1 MIDPHFWWYVTRAS
15 AMIAW
20 VLATLSV
27 LWGVLMSTRV
37 LRSAANP
44 AWLQDLHR
52 YFAGS
57 ALAMVGVHMIS
68 LMLDGWLAMTPAEL
82 LIPLVT
88 DYRPIAVALGILA
101 FYLLAAI
108 QVTSW
113 LMTRLP
119 RRVWHGVHLSSYV
132 VILLV
137 AVHAGLAGT
146 DVGSTWYLLV
156 STVVIVVGTLSALLP
171 VVLRSG
177 RSRAGAASPEGR
189 SVPRE
194 PAASVA
200 LARGARGPEPR
211 QSRSM
216 IVTRVT
222 TEAEG
227 IIGVRLTPVDG
238 AMLPPWRPG
247 AHVTLHLPNGLERQY
262 SLCGDPAERDH
273 FDIAV
278 LRTPDSAGG
287 SRWIHE
293 NATPGLTLIV
303 DGPLHH
309 FELIAANE
317 YLFLA
322 GGIGITPIVSMI
334 ESLPDRRPWRLVYL
348 ARSRAAAAF
357 LDRLRSRYPDRVA
370 FVETSAHDPG
380 PALEALL
387 ASSTATVY
395 CCGPASL
402 LARVESLVPA
412 ERLHLERFRA
422 LERHSASS
430 DHDTIVTL
438 ARSGR
443 TIVVPPGANLLE
455 SLEQSGAAVGASC
468 RTGVCGSC
476 EVRVV
481 EGRPEHLDSVL
492 SDEEKDELGVMFPCV
507 SRSHSP
513 KLVLDL

>member
-20 VLATLSV
+20 GLATLAV

-57 ALAMVGVHMIS
+57 ALAMVGVHLVS

-101 FYLLAAI
+101 FYLLVAI

-113 LMTRLP
+113 LMARLP
-119 RRVWHGVHLSSYV
+119 RRLWHAVHLSSYL

-156 STVVIVVGTLSALLP
+156 STIVIVIGALSALVP

-177 RSRAGAASPEGR
+177 RSRTTAAPEGPG
-189 SVPRE
+189 VARE
-194 PAASVA
+194 PAASVV
-200 LARGARGPEPR
+200 LARGVRGPEPR
-211 QSRSM
+211 QSRPM
-216 IVTRVT
+216 VVTRVT
-222 TEAEG
+222 AEADGVLG
-227 IIGVRLTPVDG
+227 IQLSPADGGV
-238 AMLPPWRPG
+238 LPPWRPG
-247 AHVTLHLPNGLERQY
+247 AHVTLHLPNGMQRQY
-262 SLCGDPAERDH
+262 SLCGDPADRHH

-287 SRWIHE
+287 SQWIH
-293 NATPGLTLIV
+293 ATASPGLTVTV

-309 FELIAANE
+309 FELIAASE
-317 YLFLA
+317 YLFVA

-334 ESLPDRRPWRLVYL
+334 ESLPERRPWRLVYL

-357 LDRLRSRYPDRVA
+357 LDRLLGRYPDRVA
-370 FVETSAHDPG
+370 FIDTSQRDPRA
-380 PALEALL
+380 ALDALL
-387 ASSTATVY
+387 ASTTATVY

-402 LARVESLVPA
+402 LSRVESLVPA
-412 ERLHLERFRA
+412 DRLHVERFQA
-422 LERHSASS
+422 LERRSTSG

-443 TIVVPPGANLLE
+443 TIVVPAGANLLE
-455 SLEQSGAAVGASC
+455 SLEQNGAAIGASC

-492 SDEEKDELGVMFPCV
+492 ADDEKDELGVMFPCV
-507 SRSHSP
+507 SRSQSP